1 MLFYCDCYFC
11 GGVSIF
17 NELTT
22 EIIATPTDSVN
33 SVNDNFYSMNDLYLL
48 CFAFFLLITA
58 FLLKGMFR
66 KMYVNLLGGRKGE

>member
-1 MLFYCDCYFC
+1 MD
-11 GGVSIF
+11 
-17 NELTT
+17 NLTT
-22 EIIATPTDSVN
+22 EIFATPTDGGS